1 MKISW
6 LQSAMLGFVS
16 GLSEPLPL
24 SAEAHRAVLSR
35 FFGIDGFIPLLLFLC
50 HLASLVVVLLVGR
63 LELKRLR
70 RTAKLLK
77 IPARRRT
84 VHPELNS
91 SGTLKLLRTALP
103 IAVIGRLLGFYLT
116 VIGQK
121 LYLLTLT
128 LILGGIILHIPTHM
142 RTANKDGRHLGKVD
156 GMLMGLG
163 FGLSAIPGVSGVGA
177 AVSVGLIQGADRRYA
192 VRFAWM
198 LLCAGLCASMGI
210 DVLRIIGAGMEFD
223 LSLLLSA
230 VVCAVSAA
238 LGTMLAVRLMFALI
252 RRGGAGISGFSYYN
266 WGLALLCMALFLLV

>member
-35 FFGIDGFIPLLLFLC
+35 FFGIDGFSPLLLFLC

>member
-1 MKISW
+1 MNLSW

-24 SAEAHRAVLSR
+24 SAEAHRAVLGR
-35 FFGIDGFIPLLLFLC
+35 IFGADGFSPLVLFAC
-50 HLASLVVVLLVGR
+50 HLAALIVVLLTGR

-77 IPARRRT
+77 TPPRRRT

-91 SGTLKLLRTALP
+91 AGTLKLLRTALP
-103 IAVIGRLLGFYLT
+103 IALAGRLLGVYLT
-116 VIGQK
+116 VIGEK

-142 RTANKDGRHLGKVD
+142 RSANKDGRHLGKLEAA
-156 GMLMGLG
+156 LMGLG

-177 AVSVGLIQGADRRYA
+177 AVSIGLVLCVDRRYA
-192 VRFAWM
+192 VRFAWI
-198 LLCAGLCASMGI
+198 LLCAGLIASLGI
-210 DVLRIIGAGMEFD
+210 DALRILGGGVQFD
-223 LSLLLSA
+223 LSLMLSVLVA
-230 VVCAVSAA
+230 GVCAAVGTA
-238 LGTMLAVRLMFALI
+238 LGVRLMFALI
-252 RRGGAGISGFSYYN
+252 RRGGVGISGFSYYN

>member
-35 FFGIDGFIPLLLFLC
+35 FFGIDGFSPLLLFLC

-77 IPARRRT
+77 TPARRRM
-84 VHPELNS
+84 VQPELNS
-91 SGTLKLLRTALP
+91 TGTLKLLRTALP

-128 LILGGIILHIPTHM
+128 LILSGIILHIPTHM

-156 GMLMGLG
+156 GVLMGLG
-163 FGLSAIPGVSGVGA
+163 FGLCAIPGVSGVGA

-210 DVLRIIGAGMEFD
+210 DVLRIIGTGMEFD

-230 VVCAVSAA
+230 AVTALSAA